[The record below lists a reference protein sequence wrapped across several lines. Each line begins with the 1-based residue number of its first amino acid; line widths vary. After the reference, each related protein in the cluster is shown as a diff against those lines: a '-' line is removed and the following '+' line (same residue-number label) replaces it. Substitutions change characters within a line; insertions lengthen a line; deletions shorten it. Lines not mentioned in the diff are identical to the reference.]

1 MLRLEHLLL
10 EVLTVAQLVLLDREA
25 KTCVAV
31 PISVVG
37 VTHGHAIGAIA

>member
-25 KTCVAV
+25 KT
-31 PISVVG
+31 SVVI
-37 VTHGHAIGAIA
+37 VTHSHLVRLSVPAA